1 MPVQNGWL
9 RKRHRKAGDVWA
21 YCHRR
26 RRLDGK
32 WVEATGTQVGPLSEL
47 PTEEAAGQRVN
58 ELGLKPHA
66 FAEPAATRPTFGE
79 LAAHHIQFELTEDP
93 EQRDNREST
102 NDDHQV

>member
-9 RKRHRKAGDVWA
+9 RKRHKRHRKAGDVWV

-26 RRLDGK
+26 RCLDGK

-47 PTEEAAGQRVN
+47 PTEEAAWQRVN

-66 FAEPAATRPTFGE
+66 LCP
-79 LAAHHIQFELTEDP
+79 LQDD
-93 EQRDNREST
+93 QRIRSDDSHPRTGVCNR
-102 NDDHQV
+102 V